1 MIGRNETVLNGFG
14 TIRTESVGNT
24 SHTTG
29 LFHSYHPAGA
39 DRKARGHVAFSA
51 KIDEK
56 GDLVWRFD
64 DLDTH
69 ARYVPAA
76 ERGNEAEGIPDFPKE
91 VIAEMRRI
99 SETLEDRDP
108 NAYFFQ
114 ALGALRMESNGLGRA
129 ISAQH
134 DTIQH
139 LGKLLADPREPKD
152 HWVSAQEAGAAK
164 GHNRPTTPEER
175 TRRREGWSDSVA
187 KAEAR
192 LVAMGPKEIARK
204 AMLDAMVEGLRE
216 WSRTRANM
224 QDRTPSQAMYAARDA
239 HLAPSTLV
247 VQPARDLTRQAAG
260 LAQATGPSDRQA
272 PTAKGPASER
282 PVLTVG
288 VRRDAA
294 ER

>member
-1 MIGRNETVLNGFG
+1 MMGKNETVLNGFG

-39 DRKARGHVAFSA
+39 EMKARGHVAFSA

-56 GDLVWRFD
+56 GELVWHFD
-64 DLDTH
+64 DSNTR
-69 ARYVPAA
+69 ARSVPAA
-76 ERGNEAEGIPDFPKE
+76 ERGSEADGIPDHPKE
-91 VIAEMRRI
+91 VLAEMRRI
-99 SETLEDRDP
+99 SETLEERDQ
-108 NAYFFQ
+108 NGYFFQ
-114 ALGALRMESNGLGRA
+114 ALGALQMESNGLERA

-134 DTIQH
+134 DTIRH
-139 LGKLLADPREPKD
+139 LGKLLADPREPKE
-152 HWVSAQEAGAAK
+152 HWISAQEAGAPK
-164 GHNRPTTPEER
+164 GHHRPTTPEER
-175 TRRREGWSDSVA
+175 ARSREGWSDSVA
-187 KAEAR
+187 RAEAR

-204 AMLDAMVEGLRE
+204 AMLDAMVSGLRE

-247 VQPARDLTRQAAG
+247 VQSAKDLTSQAAR
-260 LAQATGPSDRQA
+260 LTLATGPSARQA
-272 PTAKGPASER
+272 PAAKGPASER
-282 PVLTVG
+282 PVLTAG
-288 VRRDAA
+288 VARDAV